1 MLFSEKYA
9 DPDEKS
15 YYTMYAC
22 QSATKGMFS
31 KSGRK
36 LRHIPNTYHRVPN
49 IATFFV
55 SAVNT

>member
-1 MLFSEKYA
+1 MLFSEKCA
-9 DPDEKS
+9 DPDEKRQFIAAF
-15 YYTMYAC
+15 TVC

-49 IATFFV
+49 IATFLFQR
-55 SAVNT
+55 